1 MKRTREYA
9 YAKINLFLQVD
20 AKRDDGFHEL
30 QTVMHSVGLYDELLF
45 SLDTDG
51 RDGVHFSCN
60 MPYLPTD
67 SRNLAVRAAELFK
80 ARTDG
85 KGYLRIDMK
94 KCIPIAA
101 GMAGG
106 SSDAA
111 AVLRACNRLYG
122 HPLSRDELIFLA
134 SELGSDV
141 AFCLQGG
148 TALCRG
154 RGEIMTPISIKP
166 NIAFVVANAPK
177 EHVSTPSAFGLLD
190 RAYADFDGSILPSR
204 PATPSEMVDALNEG
218 DLSKIASLMHNDFES
233 VILPGC
239 PGAAALREAMLA
251 HGALAAMMSGSGPS
265 VFGIFPDY
273 ATSLRAAAALGR
285 GAHAVLSAPWF
296 SLDGRKNSHLER
308 NEQ

>member
-1 MKRTREYA
+1 MVREQA
-9 YAKINLFLQVD
+9 NAKINLFLDVTD
-20 AKRDDGFHEL
+20 KREDGFHNIKS
-30 QTVMHSVGLYDELLF
+30 VMHSVTLFDVVSVSVSDSDIRRITVHTDCQELPLGEDNLVYR
-45 SLDTDG
+45 SAEK
-51 RDGVHFSCN
+51 
-60 MPYLPTD
+60 YLLKF
-67 SRNLAVRAAELFK
+67 NKNAAVDIKLEK
-80 ARTDG
+80 N
-85 KGYLRIDMK
+85 
-94 KCIPIAA
+94 IPIGA
-101 GMAGG
+101 GLAGG

-122 HPLSRDELIFLA
+122 HPLSRDELISLA

-154 RGEIMTPISIKP
+154 RGEIMTPICIKP